1 MAAQRESKA
10 LLCLDYILLILLNR
24 PHFLSDFIVTR
35 GGVADFKEGVQ
46 SFSGEKIKSCFL
58 SESVLPYMNLLWLMH
73 GEC

>member
-24 PHFLSDFIVTR
+24 PHFLSDFTVTR

-46 SFSGEKIKSCFL
+46 SFSGEEKRL
-58 SESVLPYMNLLWLMH
+58 SHVFFQKVSY
-73 GEC
+73 CI